1 MKQKLFTG
9 IAAVLLISGLMMLIA
24 PRISN
29 RVGEQIA
36 HTTIE
41 DFKALKSKATSDEPT
56 EKNDSSENSIS
67 NSNPAADPAKS
78 ENDPLWQIEDEE
90 GNNENGEL
98 PDSVINVDFDRLY
111 SDSVAYNDNL
121 KNHQHELLTNEQS
134 YQSPALNLSSYG
146 ITSGVYGYIS
156 APSIGM
162 ELPIYLGGNDDNM
175 ALGAAHMTY
184 TSLPVGGKS
193 TNCVLSGHSGYI
205 GRIFFDYIPSL
216 SIGDEIT
223 VENYWDTL
231 TYKVIDKQIHKKDE
245 SADCYITEGR
255 DLLTLI
261 TCVSNGHGGFD
272 RFYLICERKS
282 T

>member
-1 MKQKLFTG
+1 MKRKAFAA
-9 IAAVLLISGLMMLIA
+9 IAVILVLVGLTMLIV

-36 HTTIE
+36 RTTIE

-111 SDSVAYNDNL
+111 SDSIAYNGNL
-121 KNHQHELLTNEQS
+121 KKHQHELLVSEQS
-134 YQSPALNLSSYG
+134 YLKPSLDLSSYG

-156 APSIGM
+156 APSIGL

-175 ALGAAHMTY
+175 ALGTAHMTY
-184 TSLPVGGKS
+184 TSLPIGGES

-231 TYKVIDKQIHKKDE
+231 TYRVIDKQIHNKDE

>member
-1 MKQKLFTG
+1 
-9 IAAVLLISGLMMLIA
+9 MLIA
-24 PRISN
+24 PKISN
-29 RVGEQIA
+29 CVGEQIA
-36 HTTIE
+36 HSTIE
-41 DFKALKSKATSDEPT
+41 EFKTMKSSVSDEQPT
-56 EKNDSSENSIS
+56 EGESTTQENEAEATESVSNGSAENKEYTVYSESKPDIARLRLDSIEYNRNLIKNQSQF
-67 NSNPAADPAKS
+67 
-78 ENDPLWQIEDEE
+78 LV
-90 GNNENGEL
+90 NE
-98 PDSVINVDFDRLY
+98 
-111 SDSVAYNDNL
+111 
-121 KNHQHELLTNEQS
+121 KS
-134 YQSPALNLSSYG
+134 YQKPAFDLSSYG
-146 ITSGVYGYIS
+146 ITNGVYGYIS

-162 ELPIYLGGNDDNM
+162 ELPIYLGSNDENM

-184 TSLPVGGKS
+184 TSLPIGGES

-205 GRIFFDYIPSL
+205 GRIFFDYIPNMN
-216 SIGDEIT
+216 IGDEIT

-261 TCVSNGHGGFD
+261 TCISNGHGGFD

>member
-1 MKQKLFTG
+1 MKRKAS
-9 IAAVLLISGLMMLIA
+9 AAVAVILVLAGLTMLIA

-56 EKNDSSENSIS
+56 EKKDSSDDCPPNT
-67 NSNPAADPAKS
+67 NPAADPAKS

-111 SDSVAYNDNL
+111 SDSIAYNEKL

-156 APSIGM
+156 APSIGL

-184 TSLPVGGKS
+184 TSLPIGGEN

-216 SIGDEIT
+216 NIGDEIT
-223 VENYWDTL
+223 VENYWNTL
-231 TYKVIDKQIHKKDE
+231 TYKVIAKQIHKKDE

>member
-1 MKQKLFTG
+1 M
-9 IAAVLLISGLMMLIA
+9 
-24 PRISN
+24 PRILQVEEKGLNPESRN
-29 RVGEQIA
+29 
-36 HTTIE
+36 
-41 DFKALKSKATSDEPT
+41 SSD
-56 EKNDSSENSIS
+56 
-67 NSNPAADPAKS
+67 
-78 ENDPLWQIEDEE
+78 
-90 GNNENGEL
+90 
-98 PDSVINVDFDRLY
+98 NVPKIDFDRLY
-111 SDSVAYNDNL
+111 SDSIAYNENL
-121 KNHQHELLTNEQS
+121 KKHQHELLTNEQS
-134 YQSPALNLSSYG
+134 YQFPALNLSSYG

-156 APSIGM
+156 APSIGL

-175 ALGAAHMTY
+175 ALGTAHMTY

-193 TNCVLSGHSGYI
+193 TNCVLSGHSGYV

-216 SIGDEIT
+216 GIGDEIT

-231 TYKVIDKQIHKKDE
+231 TYRVIDKQIHKKDE